1 MFKLRKR
8 VENIEKKLEQKK
20 DNISEITLYDFYL
33 KRRLEEINAKLKN
46 KLDYEIIDEES
57 STKNNGSL
65 YFPFFRTRT
74 IIIKLDNIKI
84 KKYEKEYN
92 TLSYELPDKYDYELI
107 LNYINLKSLNFFI
120 RLDKKLEKLR
130 REQKD
135 IDNKYNNQKI
145 NIEKE
150 IRKLA
155 N

>member
-1 MFKLRKR
+1 MFNLRKR
-8 VENIEKKLEQKK
+8 VENIKKKLDQKK

-57 STKNNGSL
+57 SIINNNTL

-84 KKYEKEYN
+84 VKYEKEYN
-92 TLSYELPDKYDYELI
+92 TLSYELSDKYNYELI
-107 LNYINLKSLNFFI
+107 LNYINSKSLNFFI
-120 RLDKKLEKLR
+120 RLDKRLEELK

-155 N
+155 K

>member
-8 VENIEKKLEQKK
+8 VESIEKKLDQKK
-20 DNISEITLYDFYL
+20 DNISEIILYDFYL

-57 STKNNGSL
+57 TINNNTL

-84 KKYEKEYN
+84 VKYEKEYN
-92 TLSYELPDKYDYELI
+92 TLSYELSDKYNYELI
-107 LNYINLKSLNFFI
+107 LNYINSKSLNFFI
-120 RLDKKLEKLR
+120 RLDKRLEELK

-155 N
+155 K

>member
-92 TLSYELPDKYDYELI
+92 TLSYELPDKYDYEQI
-107 LNYINLKSLNFFI
+107 LNYINLKSLNF
-120 RLDKKLEKLR
+120 L
-130 REQKD
+130 
-135 IDNKYNNQKI
+135 
-145 NIEKE
+145 
-150 IRKLA
+150 
-155 N
+155 